1 MFEAPVWLLNASDCL
16 ENDAC
21 FGAFAAARRR
31 CQSLIGG
38 PCTGRLGRF
47 CLDRRCS
54 RSEQRDSVERW
65 MFVGDTYIGLLNMES
80 NEIEEVMLFD
90 AEFHVLTG
98 KDSKQLGT
106 CGMKLINNFCQL
118 HVAFQR
124 EVDSRVL
131 ARAISLAMSGDP
143 SWNWDDAPMASIVST
158 EAGGSS
164 VLGEAPPTASNG
176 FLFSRRLSLIRST
189 QNSLLSSAS
198 VGGGAGVRI
207 SKNDP
212 VSDSAAMEEQAL
224 AAAFAVAAASTATGR
239 NANNATVDHR
249 STELT
254 AMMMAATGETT
265 DGSENS
271 FYAGQRH
278 QQQLLR
284 QQRRKRRKKQREAR
298 QSGASIIGRGQER
311 SERQRQNE
319 LEQQQLQ
326 SDLDLEVPVHSF
338 APPRS
343 ATKAQWYVDAGSY
356 FYAVADAIDM
366 AQAEIFVCGSVL
378 APEVYLKRPDPD
390 GRYQLGRLLIEK
402 AKLRVQVFILLDNP
416 NCLKDTNA
424 CLHVLDYFEGVPNV
438 HIMLSPF
445 DLDDASNEFFK
456 PALGLMKAFL
466 VMRRRLYNRCFGRF
480 FPGIG
485 ATASGGSGSSKMGCR
500 VEDLYY
506 KHNEKCVVIDQ
517 KVALISGVDLTWGS
531 WDTSQHVIND
541 VPTNSTTA
549 MNELGPQQYRGQ
561 EACVRTFW
569 MNPATMCTV
578 MTPPIMSC
586 LDEDVTEDDRANAK
600 PVRSE
605 AAMMYLPESLRDL
618 VVPKEKLGTDSDY
631 DNFAHTQRA
640 YMTKPYSVFTDA
652 NDPTLNPQYFEAVHL
667 LDSRYRNAVRVA
679 WTFQR
684 KSVRMPDLRLFEAPG
699 CLPDK
704 IEEPAYASEIFP
716 PSEDP
721 LKRLAGASGDRN
733 AEFLLFKE
741 RQGLLDKPG
750 YETQK
755 QQR

>member
-1 MFEAPVWLLNASDCL
+1 YHRLLVSFGNRVEWQLYFKSEELLQRRVRDLIGSLTLALLENSDSAAPEIETRIGTAITSILVESLTGLINRFSRKWRMTIRKASPLCDQTTSERQSNCAASCTCPALSFLAPMLRPNPEYSSTAQAPDSNPKRSVALVAAATVEISSAMSPAADRGNAGNSGASGASAGGALQQGRSAPRLSLETQNVAWPSQQIWADEQAAWQSCRHLKMFEAP
-16 ENDAC
+16 
-21 FGAFAAARRR
+21 
-31 CQSLIGG
+31 SLIGG

-485 ATASGGSGSSKMGCR
+485 ATASGGSGSSKMVG
-500 VEDLYY
+500 
-506 KHNEKCVVIDQ
+506 
-517 KVALISGVDLTWGS
+517 
-531 WDTSQHVIND
+531 
-541 VPTNSTTA
+541 
-549 MNELGPQQYRGQ
+549 
-561 EACVRTFW
+561 
-569 MNPATMCTV
+569 
-578 MTPPIMSC
+578 
-586 LDEDVTEDDRANAK
+586 
-600 PVRSE
+600 
-605 AAMMYLPESLRDL
+605 
-618 VVPKEKLGTDSDY
+618 
-631 DNFAHTQRA
+631 
-640 YMTKPYSVFTDA
+640 
-652 NDPTLNPQYFEAVHL
+652 
-667 LDSRYRNAVRVA
+667 
-679 WTFQR
+679 
-684 KSVRMPDLRLFEAPG
+684 
-699 CLPDK
+699 
-704 IEEPAYASEIFP
+704 
-716 PSEDP
+716 
-721 LKRLAGASGDRN
+721 
-733 AEFLLFKE
+733 FLLN
-741 RQGLLDKPG
+741 
-750 YETQK
+750 
-755 QQR
+755 